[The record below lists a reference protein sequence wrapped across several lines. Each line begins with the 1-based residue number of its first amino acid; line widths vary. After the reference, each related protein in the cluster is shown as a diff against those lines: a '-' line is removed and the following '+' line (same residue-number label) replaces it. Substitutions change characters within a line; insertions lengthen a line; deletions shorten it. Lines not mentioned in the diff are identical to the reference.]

1 MASAEGG
8 AYRRVDYEV
17 MAGSGKLVQ
26 IEHALAAVGQGT
38 TSLGIKATNG
48 IVIATEKKAP
58 SILIDDSM
66 IEKVAVICP
75 NIGMVYSGMGPD
87 FRVLV
92 AKARKSAQAYWKIYG
107 EYPPTKVLTQ
117 ELATTMQ
124 QATHSG
130 YVLVPPMLGGHAG
143 LMQPLLRSGVRP
155 YGVSLLI
162 AGWDITRGP
171 TLYQVDPSGSY
182 WAWKASAIGKNMV
195 NAKTFLEKRYN
206 DDISLED
213 AIHTALLTLKEGFE
227 GHMTEKTI
235 EIGVITVPTQADLE
249 GGHVEGTGRIQPT
262 FRKLTEE
269 ELRDYLAM

>member
-1 MASAEGG
+1 MASADGG
-8 AYRRVDYEV
+8 AYSYSLTVFSP
-17 MAGSGKLVQ
+17 SGKLVQ
-26 IEHALAAVGQGT
+26 IEHALAAVSAGT
-38 TSLGIKATNG
+38 TSLGIKASNG
-48 IVIATEKKAP
+48 IVIATEKKSS

-66 IEKVAVICP
+66 IDKVSVICP
-75 NIGMVYSGMGPD
+75 NIGIVYSGMGPD

-92 AKARKSAQAYWKIYG
+92 AKARKSAQAYWKVYG

-117 ELATTMQ
+117 EIANIMQ

-130 YVLVPPMLGGHAG
+130 
-143 LMQPLLRSGVRP
+143 GVRP
-155 YGVSLLI
+155 YGVSLLV

-171 TLYQVDPSGSY
+171 SLYQVDPSGSY

-235 EIGVITVPTQADLE
+235 EIGIVTVPSQTEIEA
-249 GGHVEGTGRIQPT
+249 GKVEGTGRVKPT

-269 ELRDYLAM
+269 EVRDYLAM